1 MSIFGQLSKEYK
13 EWQGYQE
20 LLELLRDD
28 DRTST
33 EEVNGFSIGSSLLFR
48 DRYCDHINQVN
59 STLKEGE
66 LCHILQKVDK
76 HKAPIK

>member
-59 STLKEGE
+59 STLKEG
-66 LCHILQKVDK
+66 
-76 HKAPIK
+76 

>member
-13 EWQGYQE
+13 EWKGYQE

-33 EEVNGFSIGSSLLFR
+33 EEVNGFSIGS
-48 DRYCDHINQVN
+48 
-59 STLKEGE
+59 
-66 LCHILQKVDK
+66 
-76 HKAPIK
+76 